1 VVLLS
6 GPVGAGKTTLAK
18 ALLSQL
24 GFERLFTR
32 DAILRRLPETPRT
45 RVDLQA
51 AGERLDHMTG
61 GQWVADELV
70 ELMSRDS
77 SSPGFVVDAV
87 LIPQQVEAVRRA
99 SQGPVVH
106 VHLTAPRHELEARYV
121 KKRSGLAESDNYSVV
136 LRSRTEANVD
146 QLSKQADLLF
156 NTAETSLQKEV
167 DIVAKHLGQEAS

>member
-1 VVLLS
+1 
-6 GPVGAGKTTLAK
+6 
-18 ALLSQL
+18 
-24 GFERLFTR
+24 
-32 DAILRRLPETPRT
+32 
-45 RVDLQA
+45 
-51 AGERLDHMTG
+51 MTG